1 MQARDGNDQSVP
13 SIDKAAGPARV
24 TYRLI
29 ADPRLSAFVFCS
41 WRVCS
46 RSARAGLGRLRKEN
60 FKDGVGSCKTRR
72 RSTFNAKH

>member
-29 ADPRLSAFVFCS
+29 ADPRLSAFVFC
-41 WRVCS
+41 VLV
-46 RSARAGLGRLRKEN
+46 AGLFAFGASGLGPTAEGEFQRWSWFMQDQTAMDIQR
-60 FKDGVGSCKTRR
+60 
-72 RSTFNAKH
+72 